1 MTGHPA
7 PHEGV
12 DQDQTVVAMENDEEA
27 AAAQTQL
34 GAVFE
39 DRPFTNIAEELVT
52 EAAANDEIN
61 PLAIFTPGQPTSHL
75 PSDKACLELK
85 NLFNFPAAG
94 ASNSPSLA
102 SLTKFWAAGQ
112 TGLLCEVE
120 YHDLIY
126 EQTIHSDSTPA
137 N

>member
-1 MTGHPA
+1 MRHDKTESI
-7 PHEGV
+7 EGSR
-12 DQDQTVVAMENDEEA
+12 VVEA
-27 AAAQTQL
+27 YLISRT
-34 GAVFE
+34 
-39 DRPFTNIAEELVT
+39 EELVT
-52 EAAANDEIN
+52 EAAADDEIN

-94 ASNSPSLA
+94 ASNSPSLV